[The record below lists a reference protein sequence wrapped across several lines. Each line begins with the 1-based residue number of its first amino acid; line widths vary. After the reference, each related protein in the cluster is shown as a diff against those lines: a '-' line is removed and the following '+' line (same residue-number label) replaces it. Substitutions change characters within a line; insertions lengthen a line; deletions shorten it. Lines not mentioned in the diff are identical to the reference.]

1 MNGAVTSYANV
12 LLSLCGA
19 PDAVADAQKAFQ
31 NCPQLT
37 DALSNP
43 TIPEAEKFAAIAK
56 GVREVPVLKRLFIYT
71 KKPGHFLVKVS
82 WLLYTIDALNRRFDK
97 HFADLIY

>member
-1 MNGAVTSYANV
+1 MKKDNNLKGLKWY
-12 LLSLCGA
+12 LLLRNHNARIHLSHFRVMYV
-19 PDAVADAQKAFQ
+19 PDV
-31 NCPQLT
+31 
-37 DALSNP
+37 SVIH
-43 TIPEAEKFAAIAK
+43 TITK